1 MKKII
6 TLALA
11 AIMMLALVACGGG
24 ADDNAATG
32 YNVDS
37 ATALLETVWANYPE
51 DQKFPVMGGD
61 YDNMV
66 DGMPGAFDYTNA
78 EYMDGLLGVPADAAA
93 MVDDAASI
101 IHGMMANNFT
111 CGAFHVADAAN
122 IDGFV
127 SAMEQSLSSRQ
138 WMCGQPEK
146 IVIVSDGA
154 GYVVAMFGLGEVL
167 DGFAAQLTEMGGT
180 VVVDKAVA

>member
-37 ATALLETVWANYPE
+37 ATALLETVWASYGDNE
-51 DQKFPVMGGD
+51 KFAIMGGD
-61 YDNMV
+61 YDTNV
-66 DGMPGAFDYTNA
+66 PDAPAKFSHENA
-78 EYMDGLLGVPADAAA
+78 EYMDSMLAIPADAAA

-101 IHGMMANNFT
+101 IHMMNANTFT
-111 CGAFHVADAAN
+111 AGAFHLSDAASEEA
-122 IDGFV
+122 FV
-127 SAMEQSLSSRQ
+127 SAVKDSVMNRQ
-138 WMCGQPEK
+138 WICGFPETL
-146 IVIVSDGA
+146 IIVSDGS
-154 GYVVAMFGLGEVL
+154 GYVVSAFGNGDAIET
-167 DGFAAQLTEMGGT
+167 FKTKLTDMGGT
-180 VVVDKAVA
+180 VAAEENLM